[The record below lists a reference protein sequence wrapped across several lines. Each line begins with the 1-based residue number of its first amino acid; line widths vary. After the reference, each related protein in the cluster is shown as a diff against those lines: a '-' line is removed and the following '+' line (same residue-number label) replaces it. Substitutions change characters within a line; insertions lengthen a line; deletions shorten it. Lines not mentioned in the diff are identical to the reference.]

1 VSASAIAIVAAIVPV
16 AKIGR
21 FVMTYP
27 LLFLVEKEWD
37 LSSSIV
43 KACTL

>member
-16 AKIGR
+16 AKIER
-21 FVMTYP
+21 FVMMYP
-27 LLFLVEKEWD
+27 LLFLVEKERD